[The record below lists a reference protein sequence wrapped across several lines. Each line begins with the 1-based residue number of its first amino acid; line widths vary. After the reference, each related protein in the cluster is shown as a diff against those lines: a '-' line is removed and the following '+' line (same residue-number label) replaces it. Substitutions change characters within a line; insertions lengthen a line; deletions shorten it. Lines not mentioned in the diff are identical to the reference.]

1 MFSQQ
6 SWIRDLTGTDVDES
20 FIWKR
25 INELSTANDS
35 DSVKGDGAGCS
46 VATARPFGERH
57 DQRSVFAVES
67 LSLAANGHLPL
78 GCVFR

>member
-35 DSVKGDGAGCS
+35 DDSGVAGCS